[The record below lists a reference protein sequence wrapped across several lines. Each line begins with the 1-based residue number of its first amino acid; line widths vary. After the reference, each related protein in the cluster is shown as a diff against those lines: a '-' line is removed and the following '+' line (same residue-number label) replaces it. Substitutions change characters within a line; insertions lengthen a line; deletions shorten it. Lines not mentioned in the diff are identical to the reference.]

1 MNRLNQTARLTAII
15 LTIALMLVSNVY
27 QSASAAMIA
36 TEKMLRAENTTA
48 SRAFLHQVVE
58 RQDVRETLIAQGVD
72 PREAHNRIDSLTDDE
87 VDRVYGVIDDLEA
100 GQGVIIF
107 SMIIVGVIV
116 ATFLFFKLFPNVT
129 DVFP

>member
-36 TEKMLRAENTTA
+36 TEKMLRAENTTS

-58 RQDVRETLIAQGVD
+58 RQDVRDALIAQGVD

-107 SMIIVGVIV
+107 SMIIVGVII

>member
-58 RQDVRETLIAQGVD
+58 RQDVRKALIAQGVD

-87 VDRVYGVIDDLEA
+87 VGRVYGVIDDLEA

-107 SMIIVGVIV
+107 SMIIVGVII

-129 DVFP
+129 NVFP

>member
-58 RQDVRETLIAQGVD
+58 RQDVREALIAQGVD

-87 VDRVYGVIDDLEA
+87 VDRVYGMIDDLEA

-107 SMIIVGVIV
+107 SMIIVGVII

>member
-58 RQDVRETLIAQGVD
+58 RRDVREALIAQGVD

-107 SMIIVGVIV
+107 SMIIVGVII
-116 ATFLFFKLFPNVT
+116 ATFLFFKFFPNVT

>member
-1 MNRLNQTARLTAII
+1 MNRLNHIARPTAII

-27 QSASAAMIA
+27 QSASAAMIG
-36 TEKMLRAENTTA
+36 TEKMLQAENTTA
-48 SRAFLHQVVE
+48 SRAFLHQVFE
-58 RQDVRETLIAQGVD
+58 RQDVREALIAQGVD
-72 PREAHNRIDSLTDDE
+72 PQEAHNRIDSLTDDE

-107 SMIIVGVIV
+107 SMIIVGVII
-116 ATFLFFKLFPNVT
+116 ATFLFFKFLPNVT

>member
-48 SRAFLHQVVE
+48 SRAFLHQIVE
-58 RQDVRETLIAQGVD
+58 RQDVKEALVAQGVD
-72 PREAHNRIDSLTDDE
+72 PQEAHNRIDSLTDDE

-107 SMIIVGVIV
+107 SMIIVGVII

>member
-58 RQDVRETLIAQGVD
+58 RQDVKEALIAQGVD
-72 PREAHNRIDSLTDDE
+72 PQEAHIRIDSLTDDE
-87 VDRVYGVIDDLEA
+87 VDRVYGMIDDLEA

-107 SMIIVGVIV
+107 SMIIVGVII
-116 ATFLFFKLFPNVT
+116 AAFLFFKLFPNVT

>member
-36 TEKMLRAENTTA
+36 TEKMLRTENTTA

-58 RQDVRETLIAQGVD
+58 RRDVREALIAQGVD

-107 SMIIVGVIV
+107 SMIIVGVII
-116 ATFLFFKLFPNVT
+116 ATFLFFKFFPNVT

>member
-1 MNRLNQTARLTAII
+1 MTRLNQTARPTAII
-15 LTIALMLVSNVY
+15 LTITLMLVSNVY

-58 RQDVRETLIAQGVD
+58 RQDVKEALIAQGVD
-72 PREAHNRIDSLTDDE
+72 PQEAHNRIDSLTDDE
-87 VDRVYGVIDDLEA
+87 VDRVYGMIDDLEA

-107 SMIIVGVIV
+107 SMIIVGVII
-116 ATFLFFKLFPNVT
+116 ATFLFFLLFPNVT